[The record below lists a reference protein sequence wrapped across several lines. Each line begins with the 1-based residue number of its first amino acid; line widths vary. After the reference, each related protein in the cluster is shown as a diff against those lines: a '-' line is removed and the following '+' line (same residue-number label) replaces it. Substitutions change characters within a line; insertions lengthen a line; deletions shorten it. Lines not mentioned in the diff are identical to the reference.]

1 MHARIP
7 LAICVASLFVG
18 AVPALAQDKAVSLE
32 TVVVIGERVEP
43 EAVAKPLTVIDSD
56 ELSRRQATTLGETL
70 RGLPGVSAT
79 GFGSSASRPIIRG
92 QDGDRVKILQNSA
105 PTNDVSAMSFDHAVG
120 VSPYALEQVEILR
133 GPSALLYGGSAV
145 GGVVNIVNRRILRS
159 RLDEASRSVDLR
171 VDGANNNRQGAFE
184 LESPVGGDW
193 FLHVDG
199 FAQKNGETRTPVFTD
214 NGEDLVTGKRVRN
227 SSADSKGVGIGLSK
241 VTGADYWGFSVESDQ
256 SNYGVPK
263 ETATTID
270 MDRQRLGF
278 AADQAMAG
286 GLFERVR
293 IRAGVTDYQHKE
305 IEEGAVA
312 STFKN
317 QANDIRLELSH
328 RAVAGWKGLVGLQWE
343 YSDLNVLSEEEP
355 LMPRTK
361 SPKLGLFVLEETQ
374 LGTGT
379 LRMGGRIEQAQ
390 VKAERTFSVGGYGL
404 DQDGDGE
411 LQVGD
416 SEGSVSTDGA
426 ALSKSFTPVSASL
439 EYSLPLSASTS
450 LGSSLS
456 HVQRAPSNYE
466 LFAMGIHHASGLFEA
481 GNTGLGKEKG
491 NHLDLTLTHSVGKS
505 RLKASA
511 FYSRYS
517 NYLTLIKRSGANADF
532 YHVHEGVELEPVPV
546 YDYSGVGA
554 KFYGAELEYGTSFT
568 QGSWTIAPKLTYDYV
583 IGKRTS
589 NNAYIPRL
597 TPQRLTPALDL
608 RSGPWLLRG
617 EVQLVGK
624 AKLGEN
630 ETVQAGGYS
639 LVNLMVQY
647 QQGRH
652 VWFIKGTNLTD
663 RLAFNANTVDEVRQF
678 VPVAGR
684 AIQAGA
690 RVFF

>member
-7 LAICVASLFVG
+7 LAICVASLFVS

-79 GFGSSASRPIIRG
+79 GFGSNASRPIIRG

-120 VSPYALEQVEILR
+120 VSPYGLEQVEILR

-145 GGVVNIVNRRILRS
+145 GGVVNMVNRRILRS

-193 FLHVDG
+193 FLHLDG

-214 NGEDLVTGKRVRN
+214 DGEDPVTGKRVRN

-293 IRAGVTDYQHKE
+293 IRAGVTGYQHKE
-305 IEEGAVA
+305 LEDGAVA

-317 QANDIRLELSH
+317 QANDIRLELGH

-343 YSDLNVLSEEEP
+343 YFDLNVLSEEEP

-361 SPKLGLFVLEETQ
+361 SPKLGLFLLEETQ

-390 VKAERTFSVGGYGL
+390 VKAERTFAVAGYGN
-404 DQDGDGE
+404 DDPGAT
-411 LQVGD
+411 
-416 SEGSVSTDGA
+416 EGSISTTGA
-426 ALSKSFTPVSASL
+426 ALSK
-439 EYSLPLSASTS
+439 
-450 LGSSLS
+450 
-456 HVQRAPSNYE
+456 
-466 LFAMGIHHASGLFEA
+466 
-481 GNTGLGKEKG
+481 
-491 NHLDLTLTHSVGKS
+491 
-505 RLKASA
+505 
-511 FYSRYS
+511 
-517 NYLTLIKRSGANADF
+517 
-532 YHVHEGVELEPVPV
+532 
-546 YDYSGVGA
+546 
-554 KFYGAELEYGTSFT
+554 
-568 QGSWTIAPKLTYDYV
+568 
-583 IGKRTS
+583 
-589 NNAYIPRL
+589 
-597 TPQRLTPALDL
+597 
-608 RSGPWLLRG
+608 
-617 EVQLVGK
+617 
-624 AKLGEN
+624 
-630 ETVQAGGYS
+630 
-639 LVNLMVQY
+639 
-647 QQGRH
+647 
-652 VWFIKGTNLTD
+652 
-663 RLAFNANTVDEVRQF
+663 
-678 VPVAGR
+678 
-684 AIQAGA
+684 
-690 RVFF
+690 

>member
-7 LAICVASLFVG
+7 LAICVATLFANTGLVH
-18 AVPALAQDKAVSLE
+18 AQEGLVTLDS
-32 TVVVIGERVEP
+32 VVVIGERVQP
-43 EAVAKPLTVIDSD
+43 EAVAKPLSVIDSD
-56 ELSRRQATTLGETL
+56 ELSRRQASNLGETL

-79 GFGSSASRPIIRG
+79 GFGPNSSRPIIRG

-145 GGVVNIVNRRILRS
+145 GGVVNMVNRRILRN
-159 RLDEASRSVDLR
+159 RLDEVSRSVDLR
-171 VDGANNNRQGAFE
+171 VNSVNNNRQGAFE
-184 LESPVGGDW
+184 LESPLEGDW
-193 FLHVDG
+193 FLHLDA
-199 FAQKNGETRTPVFTD
+199 FAQKNGETRTPLFTD
-214 NGEDLVTGKRVRN
+214 NGEDPVTGRRVRN
-227 SSADSKGVGIGLSK
+227 SSADSKGLGLGVSK
-241 VTGADYWGFSVESDQ
+241 VIGTNHWGFSVESDQ

-263 ETATTID
+263 ETATTIG
-270 MDRQRLGF
+270 MNRHRLGF
-278 AADQAMAG
+278 AADQALG
-286 GLFERVR
+286 SGLLDRIRV
-293 IRAGVTDYQHKE
+293 RAGVTDYQHKE
-305 IEEGAVA
+305 LEDGAVA

-317 QANDIRLELSH
+317 QANDVRLELGH
-328 RAVAGWKGLVGLQWE
+328 RAVAGWKGLVGMQWE

-361 SPKLGLFVLEETQ
+361 SPKLGLFVLEETE

-390 VKAERTFSVGGYGL
+390 VKADRTFSVAGYG
-404 DQDGDGE
+404 DGDDDG
-411 LQVGD
+411 VD
-416 SEGSVSTDGA
+416 DEGTITTSGA
-426 ALSKSFTPVSASL
+426 AQSKPFTPVSASV
-439 EYSLPLSASTS
+439 EYSLPLSAGTS

-466 LFAMGIHHASGLFEA
+466 LFAMGVHHASGLYEA

-491 NHLDLTLTHSVGKS
+491 NHLDLTLTHSLGKS

-517 NYLTLIKRSGANADF
+517 NYLTLIKRSGANEDF
-532 YHVHEGVELEPVPV
+532 YHAHEDGDIEAVPV

-568 QGSWTIAPKLTYDYV
+568 QGSWTISPKLTYDYV

-608 RSGPWLLRG
+608 RSGPWLLRA

-630 ETVQAGGYS
+630 ETVQAAGYS
-639 LVNLMVQY
+639 LVNLLVQH
-647 QQGRH
+647 QSGRH
-652 VWFIKGTNLTD
+652 VWFVKGTNLTN

-678 VPVAGR
+678 TPIAGR
-684 AIQAGA
+684 AVEAGV